1 MRKQRNH
8 SEAGSTGLKYGWAFQ
23 APQFHARKKLEQGIL
38 TKSIGCVQLDK
49 LFNLEIFADNN
60 LTARKLVIAETAI
73 KGLKSD
79 EIDFNSRLPTP
90 LN

>member
-1 MRKQRNH
+1 M
-8 SEAGSTGLKYGWAFQ
+8 
-23 APQFHARKKLEQGIL
+23 
-38 TKSIGCVQLDK
+38 KSIGCVQLDK